1 MRQRKRTSDSKVG
14 KTDTGQKTS
23 LNRINDE
30 VKAKRDMSIKVKG
43 LKMPERRGERMLD
56 EIRRE
61 RERGRKEDG
70 GGRVMQTRCSQAHT
84 SSLCTDLLSVWILFR
99 SNTGPL
105 AKRFCLI
112 FSLYAIYDIAR
123 ALKWFQPPSHRGVHY
138 FENTHLCPYARCLAE
153 SPDE

>member
-1 MRQRKRTSDSKVG
+1 
-14 KTDTGQKTS
+14 
-23 LNRINDE
+23 
-30 VKAKRDMSIKVKG
+30 MSIKVKG

-56 EIRRE
+56 EIRQE

-112 FSLYAIYDIAR
+112 FSL
-123 ALKWFQPPSHRGVHY
+123 
-138 FENTHLCPYARCLAE
+138 
-153 SPDE
+153 